1 MSLLAAA
8 VDPRGSAWAA
18 DSALVARVRSSG
30 ARMTGGAL
38 VPSSVELL
46 EDRGSSA
53 LLRVRDVR
61 TAYDVTA
68 GGTTTHVAA
77 RPERVWEV
85 TLVRYGTGWRI
96 GDVDAA
102 GPRPQ

>member
-1 MSLLAAA
+1 
-8 VDPRGSAWAA
+8 
-18 DSALVARVRSSG
+18 
-30 ARMTGGAL
+30 MTGGAL

-68 GGTTTHVAA
+68 GGATTHVAA
-77 RPERVWEV
+77 RGARTWEV
-85 TLVRYGTGWRI
+85 TLRSSGTGWRI
-96 GDVDAA
+96 SDVNAA
-102 GPRPQ
+102 GSAGQ